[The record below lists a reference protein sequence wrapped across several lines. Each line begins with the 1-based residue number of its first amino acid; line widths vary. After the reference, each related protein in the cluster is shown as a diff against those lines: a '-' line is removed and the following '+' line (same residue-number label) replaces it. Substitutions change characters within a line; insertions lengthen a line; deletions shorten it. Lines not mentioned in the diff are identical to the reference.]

1 MTNRQLE
8 ILDFIKRFI
17 ASKGYSPTVREIA
30 QGLNLKSPSTVQDH
44 LKKLILNGIITI
56 DQKKSRTIE
65 LLVQNEYLND
75 SNTIVSLPVLTREID
90 TVTKEFME
98 IPVYMLNEYDP
109 KNLFI
114 YKTTNSIYIINS
126 SLNRT
131 GRPSVV
137 VDDDRFLFE
146 ENPSKG
152 VFGNV
157 ISEFKIY

>member
-146 ENPSKG
+146 ENPSG
-152 VFGNV
+152 
-157 ISEFKIY
+157 

>member
-75 SNTIVSLPVLTREID
+75 SNTIVSLPVLNREID